1 MTRPL
6 PEITRR
12 LLQAETEIDVLATF
26 GRAIHNPRDLTGLYR
41 TAYQQACRAMPVDAA
56 FIALL
61 LPDGARLQTV
71 FSVDKEIEYQPEG
84 DWPVNVER
92 PMGWVVYHGLPVR
105 LGDLYRDGPLRF
117 PAFGADAPSL
127 TFGDETARSR
137 AWMSV
142 PMLVND
148 SVKGVMNVQS
158 YREGVYGDREE
169 RLLTTLASMVAIAV
183 EQAALIGRLEATR
196 TALSA
201 PLIPVGES
209 LLILPLLGRIDAERL
224 LLIQA
229 TLLPLLQG
237 SRFSDVLL
245 DCTAVSSFDLTT
257 ATVLRRLI
265 QAVGLLGA
273 RCMLS
278 GIQAE
283 HSAALVAAGLDLS
296 RVAIVRD
303 VQQGVAQSRAKGRRR

>member
-1 MTRPL
+1 MTKPL

-12 LLQAETEIDVLATF
+12 LLLAETEIDILATF
-26 GRAIHNPRDLTGLYR
+26 GRAIHNPRDLDELYR
-41 TAYQQACRAMPVDAA
+41 TAYGQIRRAMEVDAA
-56 FIALL
+56 YIALL
-61 LPDGARLQTV
+61 LPDGSHAQTV
-71 FSVDKEIEYQPEG
+71 FSVDKEVEYDPV
-84 DWPVNVER
+84 DSWPIRADR
-92 PMGWVVYHGLPVR
+92 PIGWVVFHGLPIR
-105 LGDLYRDGPLRF
+105 FADLYRDGPVRF
-117 PAFGADAPSL
+117 PAFGPANPSL

-137 AWMSV
+137 SWMAV
-142 PMLVND
+142 PMLVNG

-158 YREGVYGDREE
+158 YREDVYGEREE

-183 EQAALIGRLEATR
+183 EQATLVGRLEATR

-201 PLIPVGES
+201 PLIPVDDN

-237 SRFSDVLL
+237 SRFSHVLL
-245 DCTAVSSFDLTT
+245 DCTAVSAFDLTT
-257 ATVLRRLI
+257 ATTLRRLI

-273 RCMLS
+273 HCMLS

-303 VQQGVAQSRAKGRRR
+303 VQQGVAQARAKGRRR

>member
-12 LLQAETEIDVLATF
+12 LLQAETEIDVLSTF
-26 GRAIHNPRDLTGLYR
+26 GRAIHNPRDLLELYR
-41 TAYQQACRAMPVDAA
+41 TAYEQIKRAMPVDAA

-61 LPDGARLQTV
+61 LPSGDRVRTV
-71 FSVDKEIEYQPEG
+71 FSVDKDIEYQPEE
-84 DWPVNVER
+84 DWPVNTDR
-92 PMGWVVYHGLPVR
+92 PISWVVYHGLPVR
-105 LGDLYRDGPLRF
+105 FADLYRDGPLRF
-117 PAFGADAPSL
+117 PAFGENAPSL
-127 TFGDETARSR
+127 TFGDEAARSR

-142 PMLVND
+142 PMLVNGV
-148 SVKGVMNVQS
+148 VKGVLNVQS
-158 YREGVYGDREE
+158 YREGVYGEREE

-183 EQAALIGRLEATR
+183 EQAGLVGRLEATR

-201 PLIPVGES
+201 PLIPVDDT

-224 LLIQA
+224 LLVQA
-229 TLLPLLQG
+229 SLLPLLQG
-237 SRFSDVLL
+237 SRFSHVLL
-245 DCTAVSSFDLTT
+245 DCTAVSAFDLTT
-257 ATVLRRLI
+257 ATALRRLI

-273 RCMLS
+273 QCMLS

-296 RVAIVRD
+296 QVAVVRD
-303 VQQGVAQSRAKGRRR
+303 VRQGVAQARAKGRRR